1 MIRGP
6 SRKGVRGG
14 PKPPLHSGTRDA
26 SKESGMDE
34 KVLEEIRFHKDAVTR
49 DANSPLFQIREKE
62 MEISGRVFA
71 ARNQADK
78 MISDAR
84 QRALE
89 IVRNAQDDAERL
101 AKEHADK
108 VAGEV
113 ASAITDVEEQGVVE
127 VRQLEK
133 ELASRKAEAAELVVK
148 LVTAV

>member
-1 MIRGP
+1 
-6 SRKGVRGG
+6 
-14 PKPPLHSGTRDA
+14 
-26 SKESGMDE
+26 MDE
-34 KVLEEIRFHKDAVTR
+34 KVLEEIRFHQDSVTK

-89 IVRNAQDDAERL
+89 IVRTAHTDAERL

-108 VAGEV
+108 VLAEV
-113 ASAITDVEEQGVVE
+113 EGDIADVTAKGVVE
-127 VRQLEK
+127 VEALTE
-133 ELASRKAEAAELVVK
+133 ELATRTSDAADFVVK
-148 LVTAV
+148 LVTTI